1 LKERGSQRVSRRYE
15 SDPAAGVLADD
26 VVIDLFADVVSGQ
39 MPAREA
45 MAKAEKRIQRYYK
58 V

>member
-1 LKERGSQRVSRRYE
+1 MGRDHERLCSTGEALDKLLVS
-15 SDPAAGVLADD
+15 DD

-39 MPAREA
+39 MPVRDA
-45 MAKAEKRIQRYYK
+45 MAKAEKRVARYYR